1 MSAIKSKEVIMEP
14 IFNFPKRVEKS
25 IVVTDMMKEMIN
37 RTLSVHAL
45 SALVLW
51 YGQARI
57 GKTTTALYMAQE
69 INRMFDE
76 FNADTFRAVHY
87 EVGRLRPK
95 DGNDWK
101 RAIRGFYQ
109 ATLSSQLDE
118 GFYTRNAS
126 EVLARQ
132 VVHGLKRK
140 RIELV
145 FVDEAGTL
153 SLEAIRG
160 ICLIRDVAANENWTL
175 TIVFIGMDDL
185 PDKLIKIP
193 RIHLRLLDTC
203 HFTQYE
209 IDDTWNLLNKLHP
222 YFAALDPKV
231 KAHREQVETI
241 HEICQGLPGL
251 IVSYVHKL
259 SYRLQSLK
267 GNVDV
272 VFLRAVHELSEESMM
287 NSLKESRR
295 VYGPYKVTAGASRN
309 DGSKSL
315 EAGSNR
321 RKPNKSMK

>member
-1 MSAIKSKEVIMEP
+1 MTLKV
-14 IFNFPKRVEKS
+14 NFPKRAEK
-25 IVVTDMMKEMIN
+25 ITVVTDMMREVIN
-37 RTLSVHAL
+37 RTLAVHAL

-57 GKTTTALYMAQE
+57 GKSTTALYMVEE
-69 INRMFDE
+69 INKLFDE
-76 FNADTFRAVHY
+76 NNPETFRAVHY
-87 EVGRLRPK
+87 EVGRIRPGS
-95 DGNDWK
+95 GNDWK

-118 GFYTRNAS
+118 GFYTRNAP

-132 VVHGLKRK
+132 IVHGLRRK
-140 RIELV
+140 HIELV

-160 ICLIRDVAANENWTL
+160 ICLIRDVAANEGWTL

-209 IDDTWNLLNKLHP
+209 VDDTWRLLQKLHP
-222 YFAALDPKV
+222 YFAALNPKV
-231 KAHREQVETI
+231 KEHCEQVETV
-241 HEICQGLPGL
+241 HEICGGLPGL
-251 IVSYVHKL
+251 IVPFVHKL

-267 GNVDV
+267 GDVDV
-272 VFLRAVHELSEESMM
+272 VFLRAVHELSNESLM

-295 VYGPYKVTAGASRN
+295 EYRPYTVARRASSG
-309 DGSKSL
+309 DGRTDT
-315 EAGSNR
+315 EGSNHPPKH
-321 RKPNKSMK
+321 RKSKK